1 LEKQKK
7 ERSPLKYFTPIS
19 KPLANGAMPGM
30 ELEGGGMLNGG
41 GSRIGVAR
49 QSIRKARPKIYEWS
63 GIFIFNKIRKIHK
76 NLMILI

>member
-1 LEKQKK
+1 
-7 ERSPLKYFTPIS
+7 
-19 KPLANGAMPGM
+19 MPGM
-30 ELEGGGMLNGG
+30 ELEVGGMLNGG